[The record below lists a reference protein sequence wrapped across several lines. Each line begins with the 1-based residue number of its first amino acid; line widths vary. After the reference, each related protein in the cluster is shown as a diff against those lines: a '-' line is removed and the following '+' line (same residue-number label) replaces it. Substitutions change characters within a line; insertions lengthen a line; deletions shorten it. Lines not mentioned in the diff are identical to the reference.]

1 MATELSHGPH
11 TRVDHRYTIA
21 LVGNPNTGK
30 TTLFNGLTG
39 LFQHVGNY
47 PGVTVERK
55 VGRLRLS
62 DDTKVDLVD
71 LPGTY
76 SLAAHAPDEMIVA
89 DVLLGRLPGERS
101 VDAVLAIVDASNLYR
116 NLYLV
121 SQVLELGL
129 PAVVALNMSDV
140 ADARGIHINV
150 EGLSRRLGVPV
161 VRVCA
166 NRKRGLGDLRQEL
179 EGVLRSERRKASS
192 HLPEFPEE
200 FSAAVDAIAAALRS
214 YNGQSSSA
222 CRAEAFRAV
231 VDEGGYAERR
241 LIAAH
246 GENLLAKL
254 AEARGRFS
262 AVSGFSALESE
273 VRYNWIKQVLAESV
287 SQPEYL
293 QKTPSDRIDRVL
305 THRIWGTLLFVA
317 IMGVVFQ
324 AIYAWAGPLMD
335 WVDQLFSTLSGW
347 VGAWFPNGALKSL
360 VQDGVIAGVGGVVIF
375 LPQIAV
381 LFFFIAIL
389 EDCGYMARAALLM
402 DRLLTKCGLSGQS
415 FIPMLSSFACAVPGI
430 MATRTIEDRRN
441 RLVTILVAPLMSCSA
456 RLPVYTILIGAFIPA
471 KPVLGEWVGL
481 QGLTLFAM
489 YIVGVAVAVPV
500 AWLLKK
506 TLLRGETPAFILEFP
521 SYKVPDKR
529 TVGLKVYQS
538 SRAFLVRAGSI
549 ILATTIA
556 MWALAYFPRPADTVA
571 EYERHRQT
579 ATASLSDMDL
589 QATLVD
595 LDARMAAELLNESY
609 LGRAGH
615 WIEPAVR
622 PLGWD
627 WRIGMA
633 TLASFPAREVIVA
646 TLGTIYSLGGDDADD
661 SSEGLRSALRNATW
675 GDGRPVFNVPVAL
688 SVMVFFA
695 LCAQCASTLA
705 VIRRE
710 TQSWGWA
717 ILTFAYMT
725 LLAYVGALATY
736 QGTMALGWG
745 G

>member
-1 MATELSHGPH
+1 MARVLSGGPH
-11 TRVDHRYTIA
+11 TGTDQRHTIA

-55 VGRLRLS
+55 SGRLRLS
-62 DDTKVDLVD
+62 DDRTVDLVD

-89 DVLLGRLPGERS
+89 DVLLGRLPGERK

-129 PAVVALNMSDV
+129 PTLVVLNMMDV
-140 ADARGIHINV
+140 ADARGIRIDV
-150 EGLSRRLGVPV
+150 DGLSRCLGVPV
-161 VRVCA
+161 VAVCA
-166 NRKRGLGDLRQEL
+166 NRNRGLGDLRREL
-179 EGVLRSERRKASS
+179 GRVLFNGRPGGSPLLAGFPEGFPVAVDRLADVLRST
-192 HLPEFPEE
+192 
-200 FSAAVDAIAAALRS
+200 
-214 YNGQSSSA
+214 NGQSVSS
-222 CRAEAFRAV
+222 CRAEALRAI

-241 LIAAH
+241 LIEAH
-246 GENLLAKL
+246 GDGVRGELA
-254 AEARGRFS
+254 AARGRFS
-262 AVSGFSALESE
+262 TDSALSALESE
-273 VRYNWIKQVLAESV
+273 VRYNWIKRVLAQSESK
-287 SQPEYL
+287 PRYL
-293 QKTPSDRIDRVL
+293 QRTPSDRIDRVL
-305 THRIWGTLLFVA
+305 THRLMGTLLFVA

-324 AIYAWAGPLMD
+324 AIYAWSGPLMD
-335 WVDQLFSTLSGW
+335 SVDSLFAWLSGW
-347 VGAWFPNGALKSL
+347 VGAWFPEGALKSL
-360 VQDGVIAGVGGVVIF
+360 IQDGVIAGVGGVVIF
-375 LPQIAV
+375 LPQIAI

-402 DRLLTKCGLSGQS
+402 DRILTKCGLSGQS

-430 MATRTIEDRRN
+430 MATRSIEDRRT

-471 KPVLGEWVGL
+471 KAVLGEWVGL

-489 YIVGVAVAVPV
+489 YCVGVAAAVPV
-500 AWLLKK
+500 AWILKK
-506 TLLRGETPAFILEFP
+506 TLLRGETPPFILEFP

-529 TVGLKVYQS
+529 TVGLRVYHS

-549 ILATTIA
+549 ILAATVV
-556 MWALAYFPRPADTVA
+556 MWALAYFPRSADTVA
-571 EYERHRQT
+571 EYERRRQT
-579 ATASLSDMDL
+579 ATATLSGEQL
-589 QATLVD
+589 QQTLSD
-595 LDARMAAELLNESY
+595 LDARMAADLLNESY

-633 TLASFPAREVIVA
+633 TLASFPAREVIIA
-646 TLGTIYSLGGDDADD
+646 TLGTIYSLSGDVDE
-661 SSEGLRSALRNATW
+661 SSEDLRGALRNATW
-675 GDGRPVFNVPVAL
+675 EDGRRVFNIPVAL

-710 TQSWGWA
+710 TRSWGWTTLA
-717 ILTFAYMT
+717 FAYMT
-725 LLAYVGALATY
+725 ILAYFGALAAY

-745 G
+745 

>member
-1 MATELSHGPH
+1 MATENSGGPRTGTDQRH
-11 TRVDHRYTIA
+11 TIA

-62 DDTKVDLVD
+62 DDRAMDLVD

-89 DVLLGRLPGERS
+89 DVLLGRLPGERK

-129 PAVVALNMSDV
+129 PALVALNMMDV
-140 ADARGIHINV
+140 ADARGIRIDV
-150 EGLSRRLGVPV
+150 DGLSRCLGVPV
-161 VRVCA
+161 VGVCA
-166 NRKRGLGDLRQEL
+166 NRNRGLGDLRREL
-179 EGVLRSERRKASS
+179 GQVVFNGRPGTSPLLAGYPEGFA
-192 HLPEFPEE
+192 
-200 FSAAVDAIAAALRS
+200 AAVDGLADVLQS
-214 YNGQSSSA
+214 TNGQSASS
-222 CRAEAFRAV
+222 CRAEAFRAI

-241 LIAAH
+241 LIEAH
-246 GENLLAKL
+246 GDGVRRKL
-254 AEARGRFS
+254 DEARCRFS
-262 AVSGFSALESE
+262 TDSGLSALESE
-273 VRYNWIKQVLAESV
+273 VRYNWIKRVLAQSESK
-287 SQPEYL
+287 PRYL
-293 QKTPSDRIDRVL
+293 QRTPSDRIDRVL
-305 THRIWGTLLFVA
+305 THRLSGTLLFVA
-317 IMGVVFQ
+317 VMGLVFQ
-324 AIYAWAGPLMD
+324 AIYAWSGPLMD
-335 WVDQLFSTLSGW
+335 SVDGLFAWLSGW
-347 VGAWFPNGALKSL
+347 VGAWFPEGALKSL

-375 LPQIAV
+375 LPQIAI

-430 MATRTIEDRRN
+430 MATRSIEDRRN

-471 KPVLGEWVGL
+471 NAVLGGWVGL

-489 YIVGVAVAVPV
+489 YCVGVAAAVPV
-500 AWLLKK
+500 AWTLKK
-506 TLLRGETPAFILEFP
+506 TLLRGETPPFILEFP

-529 TVGLKVYQS
+529 TVGLRVYHS

-549 ILATTIA
+549 ILAATIV
-556 MWALAYFPRPADTVA
+556 MWALAYFPRSADTVA
-571 EYERHRQT
+571 EYERRRQT
-579 ATASLSDMDL
+579 ATATLSGEQL
-589 QATLVD
+589 HQTLSD
-595 LDARMAAELLNESY
+595 LDARMAADLLNESY

-646 TLGTIYSLGGDDADD
+646 TLGTIYSLSGDADE
-661 SSEGLRSALRNATW
+661 SSEDLRSALRNATW
-675 GDGRPVFNVPVAL
+675 EDGRRVFNIPVAL

-710 TQSWGWA
+710 TQSWGWTT
-717 ILTFAYMT
+717 LTFGYMT
-725 LLAYVGALATY
+725 ILAYIGALAAY

-745 G
+745 

>member
-1 MATELSHGPH
+1 MATELSHDPH
-11 TRVDHRYTIA
+11 TGVDQRNTIA

-62 DDTKVDLVD
+62 DGRSADLID

-76 SLAAHAPDEMIVA
+76 SLAAHSPDEMIVA
-89 DVLLGRLPGERS
+89 DVLLGRLPDERN
-101 VDAVLAIVDASNLYR
+101 VDAFLAIVDASNLYR

-129 PAVVALNMSDV
+129 PAVIALNMTDV
-140 ADARGIHINV
+140 ADARSIHIDV
-150 EGLSRRLGVPV
+150 EGLSRCLGVPV

-166 NRKRGLGDLRQEL
+166 NRKRGLADLRREL
-179 EGVLRSERRKASS
+179 GLMLCRERSTASS
-192 HLPEFPEE
+192 LLPGFPVG
-200 FSAAVDAIAAALRS
+200 FPAAVDAIAVVLGS
-214 YNGQSSSA
+214 HNGRNSTA
-222 CRAEAFRAV
+222 CRAEAFRAI

-241 LIAAH
+241 LIETH
-246 GENLLAKL
+246 GENFREKL

-262 AVSGFSALESE
+262 AGSGLSALESE
-273 VRYNWIKQVLAESV
+273 VRYNWIKQVLAENV
-287 SQPEYL
+287 SKPEHL

-305 THRIWGTLLFVA
+305 THRIWGTLLFVG
-317 IMGVVFQ
+317 IMSVVFQ

-335 WVDQLFSTLSGW
+335 WVDGGFSALSGW
-347 VGAWFPNGALKSL
+347 VGAWFPDGALKSL

-456 RLPVYTILIGAFIPA
+456 RLPVYTILIGAFIPP
-471 KPVLGEWVGL
+471 KPILGEWVGL

-489 YIVGVAVAVPV
+489 YCVGVVVAVPA
-500 AWLLKK
+500 AWLLKN
-506 TLLRGETPAFILEFP
+506 TLLRGETPPFILEFP

-529 TVGLKVYQS
+529 TVGLRVYQS

-549 ILATTIA
+549 ILAATIT
-556 MWALAYFPRPADTVA
+556 MWALAYFPRSADTVA
-571 EYERHRQT
+571 EYERRRQT
-579 ATASLSDMDL
+579 VAASLGGENL
-589 QATLVD
+589 KAALVD
-595 LDARMAAELLNESY
+595 LDARMAVELLNESY

-646 TLGTIYSLGGDDADD
+646 TLGTIYSLGGDPDE
-661 SSEGLRSALRNATW
+661 SSKDLRSALRNATW

-710 TQSWGWA
+710 TRSWGWTF
-717 ILTFAYMT
+717 LTFGYMT

>member
-1 MATELSHGPH
+1 MATELSDGPR
-11 TRVDHRYTIA
+11 TGVDQRFTIA

-55 VGRLRLS
+55 VGRLSLS
-62 DDTKVDLVD
+62 EDTIAELVD

-89 DVLLGRLPGERS
+89 DVLLGRLPRERGI
-101 VDAVLAIVDASNLYR
+101 DAVLAIVDASNLYR

-140 ADARGIHINV
+140 ADARGIRIDI
-150 EGLSRRLGVPV
+150 ETLSRYLRVPV

-166 NRKRGLGDLRQEL
+166 NRRQGLGDLRREL
-179 EGVLRSERRKASS
+179 RR
-192 HLPEFPEE
+192 LPHDGRHQGLSLLPGFPDG
-200 FSAAVDAIAAALRS
+200 FPAAVDAVASEL
-214 YNGQSSSA
+214 QSQNARNASVR
-222 CRAEAFRAV
+222 RAEALRAI

-241 LIAAH
+241 LIEAR
-246 GENLLAKL
+246 GDDLRMKL
-254 AEARGRFS
+254 ADARGRFS
-262 AVSGFSALESE
+262 AASGLSALESE
-273 VRYNWIKQVLAESV
+273 VRYNWIRRVLAQSV
-287 SQPEYL
+287 SQPEDL
-293 QKTPSDRIDRVL
+293 QKTHSDRIDGVI

-335 WVDQLFSTLSGW
+335 WVDDLFAVLSGW
-347 VGAWFPNGALKSL
+347 VGGWFPEGALKSL

-375 LPQIAV
+375 LPQIAI
-381 LFFFIAIL
+381 LFFFIAVL

-402 DRLLTKCGLSGQS
+402 DRILTKCGLSGQS

-430 MATRTIEDRRN
+430 MATRTIEGRRN
-441 RLVTILVAPLMSCSA
+441 RLVTIMVAPLMSCSA
-456 RLPVYTILIGAFIPA
+456 RLPVYTILIAAFIPA
-471 KPVLGEWVGL
+471 RPILGEWIGL

-489 YIVGVAVAVPV
+489 YCVGAAVAVPV
-500 AWLLKK
+500 AWVLRK
-506 TLLRGETPAFILEFP
+506 TLLKGETTPFILELP

-529 TVGLKVYQS
+529 TVGLRVYQS
-538 SRAFLVRAGSI
+538 SRAFLARAGSI
-549 ILATTIA
+549 ILAATIA
-556 MWALAYFPRPADTVA
+556 MWALAYFPRSEETLS
-571 EYERHRQT
+571 EYERHRRT
-579 ATASLSDMDL
+579 AEASQSGVALQETLEDL
-589 QATLVD
+589 N
-595 LDARMAAELLNESY
+595 ARMAAELLNESF

-633 TLASFPAREVIVA
+633 TLASFPAREVIIA
-646 TLGTIYSLGGDDADD
+646 TLGTIYSLGGDTDESSDD
-661 SSEGLRSALRNATW
+661 LRSALRNATW
-675 GDGRPVFNVPVAL
+675 DDGRSVFNIPVAL

-710 TQSWGWA
+710 TQSWRWT
-717 ILTFAYMT
+717 IFTFVYMT
-725 LLAYVGALATY
+725 LLAYVAALATY

>member
-1 MATELSHGPH
+1 MATELSREPYTGVKQPN
-11 TRVDHRYTIA
+11 TIA
-21 LVGNPNTGK
+21 LLGNPNTGK

-55 VGRLRLS
+55 VGRLSLS
-62 DDTKVDLVD
+62 DGISVDLID

-76 SLAAHAPDEMIVA
+76 SLAANAPDEMIVA
-89 DVLLGRLPGERS
+89 DVMLGRLLGVRK

-121 SQVLELGL
+121 SQVLEFGL
-129 PAVVALNMSDV
+129 PTVIALNMTDV
-140 ADARGIHINV
+140 ADTRGIQINV
-150 EGLSRRLGVPV
+150 DVLSRCLGAPV
-161 VRVCA
+161 VRVRA
-166 NRKRGLGDLRQEL
+166 NRKRGLGDLHREL
-179 EGVLRSERRKASS
+179 GGVLRSERRKAASL
-192 HLPEFPEE
+192 LPEFPKG
-200 FSAAVDAIAAALRS
+200 FPAAVDVIAALLRS

-222 CRAEAFRAV
+222 CRAEAFRAI

-241 LIAAH
+241 LIEAH
-246 GENLLAKL
+246 GENLRVKL
-254 AEARGRFS
+254 VEARGRFS
-262 AVSGFSALESE
+262 AVSGLSALESE

-287 SQPEYL
+287 SQPERL

-305 THRIWGTLLFVA
+305 THRIWGTLFFVA
-317 IMGVVFQ
+317 IMGAVFQ

-335 WVDQLFSTLSGW
+335 LVDGLFSALSGW
-347 VGAWFPNGALKSL
+347 VGTWFPDGALKSL
-360 VQDGVIAGVGGVVIF
+360 VQDGVIAGVGSVVIF

-430 MATRTIEDRRN
+430 MATRTIQDRRN

-456 RLPVYTILIGAFIPA
+456 RLPVYTILIGALIPA
-471 KPVLGEWVGL
+471 KPILGEWVGL

-489 YIVGVAVAVPV
+489 YCVGAAVAVPV

-529 TVGLKVYQS
+529 TVGLTVYQS

-549 ILATTIA
+549 ILAAAIV
-556 MWALAYFPRPADTVA
+556 MWALAYFPRSADTVA
-571 EYERHRQT
+571 EYERRRQT
-579 ATASLSDMDL
+579 AAAALSGEDL
-589 QATLVD
+589 QAAFAG
-595 LDARMAAELLNESY
+595 LDARMATELLNESY

-633 TLASFPAREVIVA
+633 ALASFPAREVIVA
-646 TLGTIYSLGGDDADD
+646 TLGTIYSIGGDADE
-661 SSEGLRSALRNATW
+661 SSEDLRSALRNATRE
-675 GDGRPVFNVPVAL
+675 DGSPVFNIPVAL

-695 LCAQCASTLA
+695 LCAQCVSTLA

-710 TQSWGWA
+710 TQSWRWA
-717 ILTFAYMT
+717 ILTFGYMT
-725 LLAYVGALATY
+725 ILAYVGALATY

>member
-1 MATELSHGPH
+1 MATELSHGPQ
-11 TRVDHRYTIA
+11 TRVDQRYAIA

-55 VGRLRLS
+55 VARLRLS
-62 DDTKVDLVD
+62 DDKKVDLVD

-89 DVLLGRLPGERS
+89 DILLGRVPGERK

-121 SQVLELGL
+121 SQILELGL
-129 PAVVALNMSDV
+129 PAVVALNMTDV

-150 EGLSRRLGVPV
+150 EGLSRCLGVPV

-166 NRKRGLGDLRQEL
+166 NRKRGLGDLRREL
-179 EGVLRSERRKASS
+179 GGVLCSERRKASS
-192 HLPEFPEE
+192 LLPGFPEG
-200 FSAAVDAIAAALRS
+200 FPAAVDAIATALRS
-214 YNGQSSSA
+214 YNGKSSSA
-222 CRAEAFRAV
+222 CRVEAFRAI

-241 LIAAH
+241 LIETH
-246 GENLLAKL
+246 GDVFRGKL
-254 AEARGRFS
+254 VEARGRFS
-262 AVSGFSALESE
+262 AGSGLSALESK

-287 SQPEYL
+287 SQPEHL

-305 THRIWGTLLFVA
+305 THRIWGTFLFVA

-324 AIYAWAGPLMD
+324 AIYAWAGPLMER
-335 WVDQLFSTLSGW
+335 VDVLFSTLSGW
-347 VGAWFPNGALKSL
+347 VGTWFPDGALQSL

-375 LPQIAV
+375 LPQIAI

-389 EDCGYMARAALLM
+389 EDCGYMARAAMLM

-506 TLLRGETPAFILEFP
+506 TLLRGETLPFILEFP

-529 TVGLKVYQS
+529 TVGLRVYES

-549 ILATTIA
+549 ILAATIA
-556 MWALAYFPRPADTVA
+556 MWALAYFPRPADTIA
-571 EYERHRQT
+571 EYERRRQT
-579 ATASLSDMDL
+579 AAASLSDMDL
-589 QATLVD
+589 QATLAD

-646 TLGTIYSLGGDDADD
+646 TLGTIYSLGGDADEP
-661 SSEGLRSALRNATW
+661 SEDLRSALRNATW

>member
-1 MATELSHGPH
+1 MATEYSGGPH
-11 TRVDHRYTIA
+11 TGTNQRHTIA

-62 DDTKVDLVD
+62 DDRTVDLVD

-89 DVLLGRLPGERS
+89 DVLLGRLPGERK

-129 PAVVALNMSDV
+129 PTLVALNMMDV
-140 ADARGIHINV
+140 ADARGIRIDV
-150 EGLSRRLGVPV
+150 DGLSRCLGVPV
-161 VRVCA
+161 VGVCA
-166 NRKRGLGDLRQEL
+166 NRNRGLGDLRREL
-179 EGVLRSERRKASS
+179 GQVLFNGRPGASPP
-192 HLPEFPEE
+192 LAEFPEG
-200 FSAAVDAIAAALRS
+200 FAAAVDSLADVLQS
-214 YNGQSSSA
+214 YNGQSESS
-222 CRAEAFRAV
+222 CRAEAFRAI

-241 LIAAH
+241 LIEAH
-246 GENLLAKL
+246 GDGVRGRISET
-254 AEARGRFS
+254 RGRFS
-262 AVSGFSALESE
+262 TDSGLSALESE
-273 VRYNWIKQVLAESV
+273 VRYNWIKRVLAQSESK
-287 SQPEYL
+287 PRYL
-293 QKTPSDRIDRVL
+293 QRTPSDRIDRVL
-305 THRIWGTLLFVA
+305 THRLLGTLLFVA

-324 AIYAWAGPLMD
+324 AIYAWSGPLMD
-335 WVDQLFSTLSGW
+335 SVDGLFGWLSGW
-347 VGAWFPNGALKSL
+347 VGAWFPDGALKSL
-360 VQDGVIAGVGGVVIF
+360 IQDGVIAGVGGVVIF
-375 LPQIAV
+375 LPQIAI
-381 LFFFIAIL
+381 LFFFIALL

-430 MATRTIEDRRN
+430 MATRSIEDRRN

-471 KPVLGEWVGL
+471 KAVLGEWVGL

-489 YIVGVAVAVPV
+489 YCVGVAAAVPV
-500 AWLLKK
+500 AWILRK
-506 TLLRGETPAFILEFP
+506 TLLRGETPPFILEFP

-529 TVGLKVYQS
+529 TVGLRVYHS

-549 ILATTIA
+549 ILAATIV
-556 MWALAYFPRPADTVA
+556 MWALAYFPRSADTVA
-571 EYERHRQT
+571 EYERRRQAAT
-579 ATASLSDMDL
+579 ATLSGARLQQTLSDL
-589 QATLVD
+589 E
-595 LDARMAAELLNESY
+595 ARMAADLLNESY

-646 TLGTIYSLGGDDADD
+646 TLGTIYSLSGDAYE
-661 SSEGLRSALRNATW
+661 SSEDLRSALRNATW
-675 GDGRPVFNVPVAL
+675 EDGRRVFNVPVAL

-710 TQSWGWA
+710 TQSWAWTT
-717 ILTFAYMT
+717 LTFAYMT
-725 LLAYVGALATY
+725 ILAYIGALAAY

-745 G
+745 

>member
-1 MATELSHGPH
+1 MATELSQDSHIGVKQPN
-11 TRVDHRYTIA
+11 TVA
-21 LVGNPNTGK
+21 LLGNPNTGK

-39 LFQHVGNY
+39 LFQRVGNY

-55 VGRLRLS
+55 VGRMSLAEGLS
-62 DDTKVDLVD
+62 VNLID

-76 SLAAHAPDEMIVA
+76 SLAANAPDEMIVA
-89 DVLLGRLPGERS
+89 DVLLGRLPGVRK

-121 SQVLELGL
+121 SQVLEFGI
-129 PAVVALNMSDV
+129 PTVIALNMTDV
-140 ADARGIHINV
+140 ADARGIQIDV
-150 EGLSRRLGVPV
+150 DVLSRCLGAPV

-166 NRKRGLGDLRQEL
+166 NRKRGLGDLRVEL
-179 EGVLRSERRKASS
+179 EGVLRSERGKASS
-192 HLPEFPEE
+192 PLPEFPNG
-200 FSAAVDAIAAALRS
+200 FPAAVDEIAAVLRS
-214 YNGQSSSA
+214 DNGRSFST
-222 CRAEAFRAV
+222 CRAEAFRAI
-231 VDEGGYAERR
+231 VDEGGYAECR
-241 LIAAH
+241 LIEAH
-246 GENLLAKL
+246 GDEFRAKL
-254 AEARGRFS
+254 VEARGRIS
-262 AVSGFSALESE
+262 ADSGLSALESE
-273 VRYNWIKQVLAESV
+273 VRYKWIRRVLAKSV
-287 SQPEYL
+287 LQPERL
-293 QKTPSDRIDRVL
+293 QQTPSDRIDRVL

-335 WVDQLFSTLSGW
+335 MVDGIFFVLSGW
-347 VGAWFPNGALKSL
+347 VGTWFPDGALKSL
-360 VQDGVIAGVGGVVIF
+360 IQDGVIAGVGGIIIF

-456 RLPVYTILIGAFIPA
+456 RLPVYTILIGAFIPV
-471 KPVLGEWVGL
+471 KPILGEWVGL
-481 QGLTLFAM
+481 QGITLFAM
-489 YIVGVAVAVPV
+489 YCVGAAAAVPV

-506 TLLRGETPAFILEFP
+506 TLLRGETPAFIMEFP

-529 TVGLKVYQS
+529 TVGLRVYQS
-538 SRAFLVRAGSI
+538 CRAFLVRAGSV
-549 ILATTIA
+549 ILAATIV
-556 MWALAYFPRPADTVA
+556 MWALAYFPRSAETVA
-571 EYERHRQT
+571 EYERRRQT
-579 ATASLSDMDL
+579 AAASLSGEGL
-589 QATLVD
+589 QAAIAD
-595 LDARMAAELLNESY
+595 LDVRMAAQLLNESY

-646 TLGTIYSLGGDDADD
+646 TLGTIYSLGGDADE
-661 SSEGLRSALRNATW
+661 SSEDLRSALRNATMR
-675 GDGRPVFNVPVAL
+675 DGRPVFNVPVAL

-695 LCAQCASTLA
+695 LCAQCVSTLA

-710 TQSWGWA
+710 TQSWGWT
-717 ILTFAYMT
+717 ILTFGYMT
-725 LLAYVGALATY
+725 ILAYIGALATY

>member
-1 MATELSHGPH
+1 MATELSDEPRTG
-11 TRVDHRYTIA
+11 VDQRYTIA

-55 VGRLRLS
+55 VGRLRLT
-62 DDTKVDLVD
+62 DDWMVDLVD

-89 DVLLGRLPGERS
+89 DVLLGRIPRERGI
-101 VDAVLAIVDASNLYR
+101 DAVLAIVDASNLYR

-140 ADARGIHINV
+140 ADARGIRIDV
-150 EGLSRRLGVPV
+150 DRLSGCLGVPV

-166 NRKRGLGDLRQEL
+166 NRRQGLGDLRREL
-179 EGVLRSERRKASS
+179 RRL
-192 HLPEFPEE
+192 LPGEQHTGLSLLSGFPDG
-200 FSAAVDAIAAALRS
+200 FPAAVDSVASEL
-214 YNGQSSSA
+214 QSQNAGSA
-222 CRAEAFRAV
+222 SMRRAEALRAI

-241 LIAAH
+241 LIETR
-246 GENLLAKL
+246 GDGLRMKL
-254 AEARGRFS
+254 ADARDRFP
-262 AVSGFSALESE
+262 ATSGLSALESE
-273 VRYNWIKQVLAESV
+273 VRYKWIRRVLAQSV
-287 SQPEYL
+287 SQPEDL
-293 QKTPSDRIDRVL
+293 QKTHSDRIDGVL

-335 WVDQLFSTLSGW
+335 WVDGLFTALSVW
-347 VGAWFPNGALKSL
+347 VGGWFPEGALKSL

-375 LPQIAV
+375 LPQIAI
-381 LFFFIAIL
+381 LFFFIAVL

-430 MATRTIEDRRN
+430 MATRTIEGRRN

-471 KPVLGEWVGL
+471 RPILGEWIGL

-489 YIVGVAVAVPV
+489 YCVGAVAAVPV
-500 AWLLKK
+500 AWVLRK
-506 TLLRGETPAFILEFP
+506 TLLKGETTPFILELP

-529 TVGLKVYQS
+529 TVGLRVYQS
-538 SRAFLVRAGSI
+538 SRAFLARAGSI
-549 ILATTIA
+549 ILGATIA
-556 MWALAYFPRPADTVA
+556 MWALAYFPRSDETLA
-571 EYERHRQT
+571 EYERHRRT
-579 ATASLSDMDL
+579 AEASQSGVEL
-589 QATLVD
+589 QETLEG
-595 LDARMAAELLNESY
+595 LDARMAAQLLNESF

-615 WIEPAVR
+615 WIEPAVI

-633 TLASFPAREVIVA
+633 TLASFPAREVIIA
-646 TLGTIYSLGGDDADD
+646 TLGTIYSLGGDADE
-661 SSEGLRSALRNATW
+661 SSDDLRSALRNATW
-675 GDGRPVFNVPVAL
+675 DDGRSVFNIPVAL

-710 TQSWGWA
+710 AQSWRWT
-717 ILTFAYMT
+717 IFTFVYMT
-725 LLAYVGALATY
+725 LLAYVAALATY

>member
-1 MATELSHGPH
+1 MDTELSDGPR
-11 TRVDHRYTIA
+11 TGVKQRFTIA

-39 LFQHVGNY
+39 LFQRVGNY

-55 VGRLRLS
+55 SGRLSLS
-62 DDTKVDLVD
+62 NGIAADLID
-71 LPGTY
+71 LPGSY
-76 SLAAHAPDEMIVA
+76 SLAAHAPDEMIVS
-89 DVLLGRLPGERS
+89 DILLGRLADEPEI
-101 VDAVLAIVDASNLYR
+101 DAVLAIVDASNLYR

-129 PAVVALNMSDV
+129 PAVIALNMSDI
-140 ADARGIHINV
+140 ADARGIRIDV
-150 EGLSRRLGVPV
+150 DRLSRCLGVPV

-166 NRKRGLGDLRQEL
+166 NRRQGLGDLRREL
-179 EGVLRSERRKASS
+179 GRVLHGGSRPALSVV
-192 HLPEFPEE
+192 PGFPGG
-200 FSAAVDAIAAALRS
+200 FPAAVDGIASVLQS
-214 YNGQSSSA
+214 HNGRGASA
-222 CRAEAFRAV
+222 CRAEAFRAI
-231 VDEGGYAERR
+231 VDEGGYTERR
-241 LIAAH
+241 LIEAH
-246 GENLLAKL
+246 GDDFRAILRDV
-254 AEARGRFS
+254 RGRFS
-262 AVSGFSALESE
+262 AGNGLSALESE
-273 VRYNWIKQVLAESV
+273 VRYKWIRGVLAEVV
-287 SQPEYL
+287 SQPEQL

-305 THRIWGTLLFVA
+305 THRVWGTLLFVA
-317 IMGVVFQ
+317 AMGVVFQ

-335 WVDQLFSTLSGW
+335 LVDGLFLVLSGW
-347 VGAWFPNGALKSL
+347 VGEWFPDGALKSL
-360 VQDGVIAGVGGVVIF
+360 VQDGVIAGVGGVIIF
-375 LPQIAV
+375 LPQIAI
-381 LFFFIAIL
+381 LFFFVAIL
-389 EDCGYMARAALLM
+389 EDCGYMARAAMLM

-430 MATRTIEDRRN
+430 MATRTIEDRGT

-456 RLPVYTILIGAFIPA
+456 RLPVYTILIGAFVPA
-471 KPVLGEWVGL
+471 RPLLGEWVGL

-489 YIVGVAVAVPV
+489 YGVGAAAAVPV

-506 TLLRGETPAFILEFP
+506 TLLRGETPPFILEFP
-521 SYKVPDKR
+521 SYKIPDRR
-529 TVGLKVYQS
+529 TVGLRVYHS

-549 ILATTIA
+549 ILAATIV
-556 MWALAYFPRPADTVA
+556 MWALAYFPRSADTVA
-571 EYERHRQT
+571 EYERHRET
-579 ATASLSDMDL
+579 AEASLSGEEL
-589 QATLVD
+589 QRALGD
-595 LDARMAAELLNESY
+595 LDARMAAELLNESF

-615 WIEPAVR
+615 WIEPAVT

-646 TLGTIYSLGGDDADD
+646 TLGTIYSLGGGADE
-661 SSEGLRSALRNATW
+661 SSEDLRSALRSATW
-675 GDGRPVFNVPVAL
+675 DDGRPVFNIPVAL

-710 TQSWGWA
+710 TRSWGWT

-725 LLAYVGALATY
+725 VLAYVAALVTY

>member
-1 MATELSHGPH
+1 MATELSDGPR
-11 TRVDHRYTIA
+11 TGVEQRFTIA

-62 DDTKVDLVD
+62 EDTIAELVD

-89 DVLLGRLPGERS
+89 DVLLGRLPGERRI
-101 VDAVLAIVDASNLYR
+101 DAVLAIVDASNLYR

-140 ADARGIHINV
+140 ADARGIRIDI
-150 EGLSRRLGVPV
+150 EALSRNLEVPV

-166 NRKRGLGDLRQEL
+166 NRRQGLADLRREL
-179 EGVLRSERRKASS
+179 RRLTHGGRYRGSS
-192 HLPEFPEE
+192 LLPEFPDG
-200 FSAAVDAIAAALRS
+200 FPDAVDVVAEALQSQNARNASVCRSEALR
-214 YNGQSSSA
+214 A
-222 CRAEAFRAV
+222 I

-241 LIAAH
+241 LIETR
-246 GENLLAKL
+246 GDDFRGKL
-254 AEARGRFS
+254 EEARGRFP
-262 AVSGFSALESE
+262 AASGLSALESE
-273 VRYNWIKQVLAESV
+273 VRYNWIRRVLAQCV
-287 SQPEYL
+287 SQPENL
-293 QKTPSDRIDRVL
+293 QKTPSDRIDAVL
-305 THRIWGTLLFVA
+305 THRVWGTLLFVA

-335 WVDQLFSTLSGW
+335 WVDDLFAVLSGW
-347 VGAWFPNGALKSL
+347 VGGWFPDGALKSL

-375 LPQIAV
+375 LPQIAI

-402 DRLLTKCGLSGQS
+402 DRVLTKCGLSGQS

-430 MATRTIEDRRN
+430 MATRTIEGRRN

-471 KPVLGEWVGL
+471 KSILGEWVGL

-489 YIVGVAVAVPV
+489 YCVGVAVAVPV
-500 AWLLKK
+500 AWVLRK
-506 TLLRGETPAFILEFP
+506 TLLKGETSPFILEFP

-529 TVGLKVYQS
+529 TVGLRVYQS

-549 ILATTIA
+549 ILAATIV
-556 MWALAYFPRPADTVA
+556 MWALAYFPRSEDTIA
-571 EYERHRQT
+571 KYERHRQ
-579 ATASLSDMDL
+579 AARASLSDEDL
-589 QATLVD
+589 QVAVAD
-595 LDARMAAELLNESY
+595 LDARMAAELLNESF

-646 TLGTIYSLGGDDADD
+646 TLGTIYSLGGDADE
-661 SSEGLRSALRNATW
+661 SSEDLRSALRSATW

-710 TQSWGWA
+710 TQSWRWT
-717 ILTFAYMT
+717 ILTFVYMT
-725 LLAYVGALATY
+725 LLAYVAALVTY

>member
-1 MATELSHGPH
+1 MATELSDEPRTG
-11 TRVDHRYTIA
+11 VDQRYAIA

-55 VGRLRLS
+55 VGRLRLT
-62 DDTKVDLVD
+62 DDWMVDLVD

-89 DVLLGRLPGERS
+89 DVLLGRIPRERGI
-101 VDAVLAIVDASNLYR
+101 DAVLAIVDASNLYR

-140 ADARGIHINV
+140 ADARGIRIDV
-150 EGLSRRLGVPV
+150 DRLSGCLGVPV

-166 NRKRGLGDLRQEL
+166 NRRQGLGDLRREL
-179 EGVLRSERRKASS
+179 RRL
-192 HLPEFPEE
+192 LPGEQHTGLSLLSGFPDG
-200 FSAAVDAIAAALRS
+200 FPAAVDSVASEL
-214 YNGQSSSA
+214 QSQNAGSA
-222 CRAEAFRAV
+222 SMRRAEALRAI

-241 LIAAH
+241 LIETR
-246 GENLLAKL
+246 GDGLRMKL
-254 AEARGRFS
+254 ADARDRFP
-262 AVSGFSALESE
+262 ATSGLSALESE
-273 VRYNWIKQVLAESV
+273 VRYKWIRRVLAQSV
-287 SQPEYL
+287 SQPEDL
-293 QKTPSDRIDRVL
+293 QKTHSDRIDGVL

-335 WVDQLFSTLSGW
+335 WVDGLFTALSVW
-347 VGAWFPNGALKSL
+347 VGGWFPEGALKSL

-375 LPQIAV
+375 LPQIAI
-381 LFFFIAIL
+381 LFFFIAVL

-430 MATRTIEDRRN
+430 MATRTIEGRRN

-471 KPVLGEWVGL
+471 RPILGEWIGL

-489 YIVGVAVAVPV
+489 YCVGAVAAVPV
-500 AWLLKK
+500 AWVLRK
-506 TLLRGETPAFILEFP
+506 TLLKGETTPFILELP

-529 TVGLKVYQS
+529 TVGLRVYQS
-538 SRAFLVRAGSI
+538 SRAFLARAGSI
-549 ILATTIA
+549 ILGATIA
-556 MWALAYFPRPADTVA
+556 MWALAYFPRSDETLA
-571 EYERHRQT
+571 EYERHRRT
-579 ATASLSDMDL
+579 AEASQSGVEL
-589 QATLVD
+589 QETLEG
-595 LDARMAAELLNESY
+595 LDARMAAQLLNESF

-615 WIEPAVR
+615 WIEPAVI

-633 TLASFPAREVIVA
+633 TLASFPAREVIIA
-646 TLGTIYSLGGDDADD
+646 TLGTIYSLGGDADE
-661 SSEGLRSALRNATW
+661 SSDDLRSALRNATW
-675 GDGRPVFNVPVAL
+675 DDGRSVFNIPVAL

-710 TQSWGWA
+710 AQSWRWT
-717 ILTFAYMT
+717 IFTFVYMT
-725 LLAYVGALATY
+725 LLAYVAALATY

>member
-1 MATELSHGPH
+1 MATELSDEPRTG
-11 TRVDHRYTIA
+11 VDQRYTIA

-62 DDTKVDLVD
+62 DDRTVDLVD

-89 DVLLGRLPGERS
+89 DVLLGRMPSESGI
-101 VDAVLAIVDASNLYR
+101 DAVLAIVDASNLYR

-121 SQVLELGL
+121 SQVLELGI

-140 ADARGIHINV
+140 ADARGIRIDV
-150 EGLSRRLGVPV
+150 DRLSGCLGVPV

-166 NRKRGLGDLRQEL
+166 NRRQGLGELRREL
-179 EGVLRSERRKASS
+179 RRLLRGGQQKGLSL
-192 HLPEFPEE
+192 LPGFPDG
-200 FSAAVDAIAAALRS
+200 FPAAVDAVAAVLESQYAGNASLR
-214 YNGQSSSA
+214 
-222 CRAEAFRAV
+222 RAEALRAI

-241 LIAAH
+241 LIETR
-246 GENLLAKL
+246 GDGLREKL
-254 AEARGRFS
+254 ADARGRYS
-262 AVSGFSALESE
+262 RVSGLSALESE
-273 VRYNWIKQVLAESV
+273 VRYDWIGRVLAQSV
-287 SQPEYL
+287 SQPEDL
-293 QKTPSDRIDRVL
+293 QKTHSDRIDGVL
-305 THRIWGTLLFVA
+305 THRIWGTLLFIA

-335 WVDQLFSTLSGW
+335 RVDDLFAALSGW
-347 VGAWFPNGALKSL
+347 VGGWFPDGALKSL
-360 VQDGVIAGVGGVVIF
+360 IQDGIIAGVGGVVVF
-375 LPQIAV
+375 LPQIAI
-381 LFFFIAIL
+381 LFFFIAVL

-430 MATRTIEDRRN
+430 MATRTIEGRRN

-471 KPVLGEWVGL
+471 KSILGAWVGL

-489 YIVGVAVAVPV
+489 YCVGVATAVPV
-500 AWLLKK
+500 AWLLRK
-506 TLLRGETPAFILEFP
+506 TLLKGETSPFILEFP
-521 SYKVPDKR
+521 SYKIPDKR
-529 TVGLKVYQS
+529 TVGLRVYQS
-538 SRAFLVRAGSI
+538 SRAFLMRAGSI
-549 ILATTIA
+549 ILAATIV
-556 MWALAYFPRPADTVA
+556 MWALAYFPRPEETVA
-571 EYERHRQT
+571 EYERHRLVAET
-579 ATASLSDMDL
+579 SLSGEDL
-589 QATLVD
+589 RVALAE
-595 LDARMAAELLNESY
+595 LDARMAAELLNGSF

-615 WIEPAVR
+615 WIEPAVI

-646 TLGTIYSLGGDDADD
+646 TLGTIYSLGRDADVSPED
-661 SSEGLRSALRNATW
+661 LRGALRSATW
-675 GDGRPVFNVPVAL
+675 DDGRPVFNVPVAL

-695 LCAQCASTLA
+695 LCAQCVSTLA

-710 TQSWGWA
+710 TQSWRWT
-717 ILTFAYMT
+717 ILTFGYMT
-725 LLAYVGALATY
+725 VLAYVAALVTY

-745 G
+745 V

>member
-1 MATELSHGPH
+1 MATELSDEPRTG
-11 TRVDHRYTIA
+11 VDQRYAIA

-55 VGRLRLS
+55 VGRLRLT
-62 DDTKVDLVD
+62 DDWMVDLVD

-89 DVLLGRLPGERS
+89 DVLLGRIPRERGI
-101 VDAVLAIVDASNLYR
+101 DAVLAIVDASNLYR

-140 ADARGIHINV
+140 ADARGIRIDV
-150 EGLSRRLGVPV
+150 DRLSGCLGVPV

-166 NRKRGLGDLRQEL
+166 NRRQGLGDLRREL
-179 EGVLRSERRKASS
+179 RRL
-192 HLPEFPEE
+192 LPGEQHTGLSLLSGFPDG
-200 FSAAVDAIAAALRS
+200 FPAAVDSVASEL
-214 YNGQSSSA
+214 QSQNAGSA
-222 CRAEAFRAV
+222 SMRRAEALRAI

-241 LIAAH
+241 LIETR
-246 GENLLAKL
+246 GDGLRMKL
-254 AEARGRFS
+254 ADARARFP
-262 AVSGFSALESE
+262 ATSGLSALESE
-273 VRYNWIKQVLAESV
+273 VRYKWIRRVLAQSV
-287 SQPEYL
+287 SQPEDL
-293 QKTPSDRIDRVL
+293 QKTHSDRIDGVL

-335 WVDQLFSTLSGW
+335 WVDGLFTALSVW
-347 VGAWFPNGALKSL
+347 VGGWFPEGALKSL

-375 LPQIAV
+375 LPQIAI
-381 LFFFIAIL
+381 LFFFIAVL

-430 MATRTIEDRRN
+430 MATRTIEGRRN

-471 KPVLGEWVGL
+471 RPILGEWIGL

-489 YIVGVAVAVPV
+489 YCVGAVAAVPV
-500 AWLLKK
+500 AWVLRK
-506 TLLRGETPAFILEFP
+506 TLLKGETTPFILELP

-529 TVGLKVYQS
+529 TVGLRVYQS
-538 SRAFLVRAGSI
+538 SRAFLARAGSI
-549 ILATTIA
+549 ILGATIA
-556 MWALAYFPRPADTVA
+556 MWALAYFPRSDETLA
-571 EYERHRQT
+571 EYERHRRT
-579 ATASLSDMDL
+579 AEASQSGVEL
-589 QATLVD
+589 QETLEG
-595 LDARMAAELLNESY
+595 LDARMAAQLLNESF

-615 WIEPAVR
+615 WIEPAVI

-633 TLASFPAREVIVA
+633 TLASFPAREVIIA
-646 TLGTIYSLGGDDADD
+646 TLGTIYSLGGDADE
-661 SSEGLRSALRNATW
+661 SSDDLRSALRNATW
-675 GDGRPVFNVPVAL
+675 DDGRSVFNIPVAL

-710 TQSWGWA
+710 AQSWRWT
-717 ILTFAYMT
+717 IFTFVYMT
-725 LLAYVGALATY
+725 LLAYVAALATY

>member
-1 MATELSHGPH
+1 MATALSDGPGAEAGQ
-11 TRVDHRYTIA
+11 RYTIA

-62 DDTKVDLVD
+62 EDRMADLVD

-89 DVLLGRLPGERS
+89 DVLLGRLSREHRI
-101 VDAVLAIVDASNLYR
+101 DAVLAIVDASNLYR

-129 PAVVALNMSDV
+129 PTVVALNMSDV
-140 ADARGIHINV
+140 ADARGIRIDV
-150 EGLSRRLGVPV
+150 DTLSRCLGVPV

-166 NRKRGLGDLRQEL
+166 NRRQGLGDLRREL
-179 EGVLRSERRKASS
+179 RRLRHGAQHQGSS
-192 HLPEFPEE
+192 PPPGFPDG
-200 FSAAVDAIAAALRS
+200 FPDAVDAVANALQPQDARNASLCRSEALR
-214 YNGQSSSA
+214 A
-222 CRAEAFRAV
+222 I

-241 LIAAH
+241 LVEAH
-246 GENLLAKL
+246 GDGFRGKL
-254 AEARGRFS
+254 EEARGRFS
-262 AVSGFSALESE
+262 EASGLSALESE
-273 VRYNWIKQVLAESV
+273 VRYNWIKRVLAQCV
-287 SQPEYL
+287 SQPEDL
-293 QKTPSDRIDRVL
+293 QITPSDRIDGVL
-305 THRIWGTLLFVA
+305 THRVWGTLLFVA

-335 WVDQLFSTLSGW
+335 WVDDLFAVLSGH
-347 VGAWFPNGALKSL
+347 VGGWFPEGALKSL

-375 LPQIAV
+375 LPQIAI

-430 MATRTIEDRRN
+430 MATRTIEGRRN

-471 KPVLGEWVGL
+471 KSILGEWVGL

-489 YIVGVAVAVPV
+489 YCVGVAAAVPI
-500 AWLLKK
+500 AWVLRK
-506 TLLRGETPAFILEFP
+506 TLLKGETSPFILEFP
-521 SYKVPDKR
+521 SYKLPDRR
-529 TVGLKVYQS
+529 TVGLRVYQS
-538 SRAFLVRAGSI
+538 SRAFLARAGSI
-549 ILATTIA
+549 ILAATIV
-556 MWALAYFPRPADTVA
+556 MWALAYFPRSEDTLA
-571 EYERHRQT
+571 KYERHRHS
-579 ATASLSDMDL
+579 ARASLSDEEL
-589 QATLVD
+589 QAALAE

-609 LGRAGH
+609 LGRAGR
-615 WIEPAVR
+615 WIEPAVM

-646 TLGTIYSLGGDDADD
+646 TLGTIYSLGGDADE
-661 SSEGLRSALRNATW
+661 SSEDLRSALRSATW

-710 TQSWGWA
+710 TQSWGWT
-717 ILTFAYMT
+717 ILTFVYMT
-725 LLAYVGALATY
+725 LLAYVAALATY
-736 QGTMALGWG
+736 QGTMTLGWG

>member
-1 MATELSHGPH
+1 MPTELSGGLH
-11 TRVDHRYTIA
+11 TGTDQRHTIA

-62 DDTKVDLVD
+62 DDRTVDLVD

-89 DVLLGRLPGERS
+89 DVLLGRLPGERK

-129 PAVVALNMSDV
+129 PTLVALNMMDV
-140 ADARGIHINV
+140 ADARGIRIDV
-150 EGLSRRLGVPV
+150 DGLSRRLGVPV

-166 NRKRGLGDLRQEL
+166 NRSRGLGDLRREL
-179 EGVLRSERRKASS
+179 VQALYNGRTGASP
-192 HLPEFPEE
+192 LLAGFPEG
-200 FSAAVDAIAAALRS
+200 FPAAVDSLAEVLQS
-214 YNGQSSSA
+214 YNGQSVSS
-222 CRAEAFRAV
+222 CRAEAFRAI

-241 LIAAH
+241 LIEAH
-246 GENLLAKL
+246 GDGVRGKL

-262 AVSGFSALESE
+262 TDSGLSALESE
-273 VRYNWIKQVLAESV
+273 VRYNWIKRVLAQSESK
-287 SQPEYL
+287 PRYL
-293 QKTPSDRIDRVL
+293 QRTPSDRIDRVL
-305 THRIWGTLLFVA
+305 THRLLGTLLFVA
-317 IMGVVFQ
+317 VMGVVFQ
-324 AIYAWAGPLMD
+324 AIYAWSGPLMD
-335 WVDQLFSTLSGW
+335 SVDGLFAWLSGW
-347 VGAWFPNGALKSL
+347 VGAWFPEGALKSL
-360 VQDGVIAGVGGVVIF
+360 IQDGVIAGVGGVVIF
-375 LPQIAV
+375 LPQIAI

-430 MATRTIEDRRN
+430 MATRSIEDRRN
-441 RLVTILVAPLMSCSA
+441 RLLTILVAPLMSCSA

-471 KPVLGEWVGL
+471 KAIMGEWVGL

-489 YIVGVAVAVPV
+489 YCVGVVAAVPV
-500 AWLLKK
+500 AWILKK
-506 TLLRGETPAFILEFP
+506 TLLRGETPPFILEFP

-529 TVGLKVYQS
+529 TVGLRVYHS

-549 ILATTIA
+549 ILAATIV
-556 MWALAYFPRPADTVA
+556 MWALAYFPRSADTVA
-571 EYERHRQT
+571 EYERRRQT
-579 ATASLSDMDL
+579 ATATLSGERL
-589 QATLVD
+589 QQTLSD
-595 LDARMAAELLNESY
+595 LDARMAADLLNESY

-646 TLGTIYSLGGDDADD
+646 TLGTIYSLSGDADE
-661 SSEGLRSALRNATW
+661 SSEDLRSALRNATW
-675 GDGRPVFNVPVAL
+675 EDGRRVFNIPVAL

-710 TQSWGWA
+710 TQSWGWTTM
-717 ILTFAYMT
+717 TFAYMT
-725 LLAYVGALATY
+725 ILAYIGAFAAY

-745 G
+745 